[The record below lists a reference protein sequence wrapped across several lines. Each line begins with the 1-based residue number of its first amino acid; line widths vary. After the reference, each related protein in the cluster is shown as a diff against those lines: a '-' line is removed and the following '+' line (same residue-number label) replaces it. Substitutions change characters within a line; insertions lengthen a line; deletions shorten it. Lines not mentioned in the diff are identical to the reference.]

1 MKRFSLGRSLLIPAV
16 ILLLLSGCI
25 IKTSSFT
32 IYFGP
37 EEALV
42 GSEQM
47 YVRYSDGSVQAAPI
61 KPSSPSPTVVV
72 TDDQKSIVGGYVSDG
87 NVSWVPSLSYTVDIS
102 NNFVTVTNIT
112 YSKPSSPVGY
122 VVQQP
127 EPVADNEHPGFVKVT
142 YSVYGTEGSPVTGR
156 TEVFAQSTASDVS
169 FYDKDGG
176 FTATEVA
183 GGFSSYTEG
192 GKVTFTIKT
201 TVDKVSELPISLYSG
216 SKLIYN
222 SMINNAA
229 SALSIGLA
237 EGDTEQNVTRNI
249 SLPPSKDQDIN
260 ISWASS
266 NPDVITEAGVIHK
279 PKTSTGFSDV
289 TMTATISGYDFVITK
304 SFDLRVIGD
313 TFSNVATLS
322 ELTLSGVAF
331 DQAFSG
337 QVLSYTGQAPY
348 EVSVTTATY
357 TPDDSFAAVAYK
369 RDETPISN
377 PIDLQV
383 GLNEISVV
391 VTAEDGSTEVYKVA
405 VTRASA
411 PETPTPAT
419 PTPATPS
426 PATPNP
432 TAAPTPTPAA
442 SNPFLSAAAIDVDK
456 LTDELKQK
464 WTASEPVAFTDTA
477 SHWASK
483 DIGIASRLQIIEGF
497 QDGGFKPNASVTRA
511 EFSAM
516 IVRAFGLGKAS
527 TGTSFSD
534 LDSQNWSSAYIESL
548 ASSGIINGYQDG
560 TFKPNNDI
568 TRAEM
573 LTVISRIVNLK
584 ALSQN
589 DAPAVFSDISDE
601 YWAKA
606 AIEEAAG
613 AGMIN
618 GVSTNQFAPENK
630 STRAEALTLIIRSLR
645 TSAAINELLQ

>member
-1 MKRFSLGRSLLIPAV
+1 MKRFSIGRSLFIPAV
-16 ILLLLSGCI
+16 ILLLLSGCVTN
-25 IKTSSFT
+25 TSSIT
-32 IYFGP
+32 IYFGLG
-37 EEALV
+37 EALE
-42 GSEQM
+42 GSDQM
-47 YVRYSDGSVQAAPI
+47 YVRYSDKSVKLVEI
-61 KPSSPSPTVVV
+61 NSNDPSPTIVE
-72 TDDQKSIVGGYVSDG
+72 TDEEKTIVGGYVSDG
-87 NVSWVPSLSYTVDIS
+87 NVSWVPSLSYGLNS
-102 NNFVTVTNIT
+102 VTVTNIT
-112 YSKPSSPVGY
+112 YSKPLSPVGY

-127 EPVADNEHPGFVKVT
+127 DPVADSNSEFVSVT
-142 YSVYGTEGSPVTGR
+142 YSVYEASGKSVDDY
-156 TEVFAQSTASDVS
+156 TEVFAHSTNSDVIFFNTGS
-169 FYDKDGG
+169 GE
-176 FTATEVA
+176 TEVKT
-183 GGFSSYTEG
+183 GFSSYTEEG
-192 GKVTFTIKT
+192 EVTFKIKT
-201 TVDKVSELPISLYSG
+201 TADKVSELPISLYSG
-216 SKLIYN
+216 SKLIYDSN
-222 SMINNAA
+222 INRAF

-237 EGDTEQNVTRNI
+237 EGDTEQNITQNI
-249 SLPPSKDQDIN
+249 SLPPSNDQKIS

-266 NPDVITEAGVIHK
+266 NPDVMTEAGIIHK

-289 TMTATISGYDFVITK
+289 TMTATISGYGLVINK

-313 TFSNVATLS
+313 TFSYVATLS
-322 ELTLSGVAF
+322 ELRLSGVVL

-337 QVLSYTGQAPY
+337 QVLSYTGQAPH

-369 RDETPISN
+369 RDETPVSN
-377 PIDLQV
+377 PIALQV
-383 GLNEISVV
+383 GLNDISVV
-391 VTAEDGSTEVYKVA
+391 VTAEDGSNQVYKVA

-419 PTPATPS
+419 PSPATPS
-426 PATPNP
+426 PT
-432 TAAPTPTPAA
+432 TAPTPAPAA

-456 LTDELKQK
+456 LTAELKQK

-477 SHWASK
+477 SHWAFK

-511 EFSAM
+511 EFSVM
-516 IVRAFGLGKAS
+516 IVRAFGLSKAS

-534 LDSQNWSSAYIESL
+534 LDSQNWSSTYIESL
-548 ASSGIINGYQDG
+548 ASSGIINGYEDG
-560 TFKPNNDI
+560 TFKPNHEI

-589 DAPAVFSDISDE
+589 DAPAEFSDISDE

-630 STRAEALTLIIRSLR
+630 ATRAEALALIIRSLR